1 MAPFT
6 RGGGSSRGFH
16 DFQPRGGGR
25 GRGRGR
31 GNAKAHGNNKS
42 TFLSSR
48 VEEPLHNDSGE
59 SNDSPKLDDDEDGSV
74 TGGLSSTSEDDIVA
88 NNTAKPYSI
97 LLESLNANNQPG
109 QPQRKKRKV
118 EHKNHLNKEDDLDQD
133 LYLAEE
139 PEETD
144 YHQLDDAENANELDD
159 ADDSKSPKACAHTR
173 SHITR

>member
-16 DFQPRGGGR
+16 NFQPRGGGR

-48 VEEPLHNDSGE
+48 VEEPLHNNSGE

-97 LLESLNANNQPG
+97 LLESLNANNRPG
-109 QPQRKKRKV
+109 PQRKKRKV

-144 YHQLDDAENANELDD
+144 YHQLDDA
-159 ADDSKSPKACAHTR
+159 DDSKSPKACAHTR

>member
-16 DFQPRGGGR
+16 NFQPRGGGR

-48 VEEPLHNDSGE
+48 VEEPLHNNSGE

-109 QPQRKKRKV
+109 PQRKKRKV

-144 YHQLDDAENANELDD
+144 YHQLDDA
-159 ADDSKSPKACAHTR
+159 DDSKSPKACAHTR

>member
-6 RGGGSSRGFH
+6 HGGGSSRGFH
-16 DFQPRGGGR
+16 NFQPRGGGR

-31 GNAKAHGNNKS
+31 GNAKAHGNNHS

-48 VEEPLHNDSGE
+48 LHNDSGE

-139 PEETD
+139 PEEID